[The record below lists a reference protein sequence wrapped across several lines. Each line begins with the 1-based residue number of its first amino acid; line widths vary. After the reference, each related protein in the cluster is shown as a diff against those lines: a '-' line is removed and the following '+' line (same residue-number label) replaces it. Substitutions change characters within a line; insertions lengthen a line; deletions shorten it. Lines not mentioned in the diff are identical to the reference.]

1 MLHFASPQSNRR
13 LAVVAAAVLTL
24 MASQAQAQTAKPYFE
39 FKKPAMIAIPGDL
52 SLDTNGAAAPL
63 FNAPS
68 SPYLMGFEGLSQYEN
83 ATVGR
88 PNFIPP
94 DTMGA
99 VGATQYMETANG
111 AYAVFDKTTGVRT
124 SLVSDVAF
132 WATAGQTGANGD
144 SRVMYNAAANRWV
157 AISFGGNVKDLQI
170 AVSDTSNALGSWK
183 STKFEGY
190 GGLGFGATADYP
202 TLAMDTQALYIGTN
216 NFAPA
221 TAGGRNS
228 FRGTSLNV
236 IPMTSLFN
244 AVAPTVTN
252 MTRFYT
258 PYSGSSSTNVDRGFA
273 QQGVN
278 SITPSSSGTV
288 LANSL
293 FVDDNVVFKVNGVL
307 PGSATGAYLG
317 DVSYLGQ
324 QPFANAGPARQP
336 SVAIAANRRVVDT
349 LDQRI
354 SSSVY
359 EANGRIY
366 MVQTVDPLNDGLD
379 EARVHYTV
387 LNAGTMAIL
396 AEGDIG
402 QAGYDYYQGS
412 IAVNSFGEV
421 VIGYNRSGLDVATG
435 KISFM
440 GQSFTTAASG
450 QLVARSGEM
459 LFKES
464 LVDDYHN
471 GGLFGQAATGRQRW
485 GDYSQVSIDPTD
497 EHKFYLIG
505 EFAREYN
512 NAAGGHPGGTG
523 GSRWGTWVAVVD
535 AAAVPVPE
543 PTTWLMMVFGLGA
556 VGAAARR
563 RAAQV
568 TAG

>member
-1 MLHFASPQSNRR
+1 MLNFANPQSNRR

-24 MASQAQAQTAKPYFE
+24 IASQAQAQTAKPYFE
-39 FKKPAMIAIPGDL
+39 FKKPPMIVIPGDL

-63 FNAPS
+63 FNAPNS
-68 SPYLMGFEGLSQYEN
+68 AYLMGFEGVSQYDG
-83 ATVGR
+83 ASFAR
-88 PNFIPP
+88 NFIPP

-99 VGATQYMETANG
+99 VGATQYLETSNG
-111 AYAVFDKTTGVRT
+111 SYAVFDKTTGLRT

-132 WATAGQTGANGD
+132 WTAAGQIGANGD
-144 SRVMYNAAANRWV
+144 SRVMYNAAASRWV

-221 TAGGRNS
+221 TAGGSNS
-228 FRGTSLNV
+228 FRGTTLNV
-236 IPMTSLFN
+236 IPMTSVFN
-244 AVAPTVTN
+244 AVAPTVAN

-258 PYSGSSSTNVDRGFA
+258 PYSGSSLTNVDRGFA

-278 SITPSSSGTV
+278 SVTPSTSGTV
-288 LANSL
+288 VAASL
-293 FVDDNVVFKVNGVL
+293 FLEDSVAFKVNGLL
-307 PGSATGAYLG
+307 PGSATSAYLG
-317 DVSYLGQ
+317 DVSFVGQ
-324 QPFANAGPARQP
+324 QAYTSPGPARQP
-336 SVAIAANRRVVDT
+336 SVAIAANRRVVDAG
-349 LDQRI
+349 DERVG
-354 SSSVY
+354 SSVY

-366 MVQTVDPLNDGLD
+366 MVQTVDPLNDAVD
-379 EARVHYTV
+379 ETRVHYTV
-387 LNAGTMAIL
+387 LNAATMAIL

-412 IAVNSFGEV
+412 LAVNSFGEV
-421 VIGYNRSGLDVATG
+421 VIGYNRSSLDVATG

-440 GQSFTTAASG
+440 GQSFTTAANG

-471 GGLFGQAATGRQRW
+471 GSTFGNAAAGRQRW
-485 GDYSQVSIDPTD
+485 GDYSQVSIDPSD

-523 GSRWGTWVAVVD
+523 GSRWSTWVAVVD

-543 PTTWLMMVFGLGA
+543 PTAWLMMVFGLGA

-563 RAAQV
+563 RAAQG
-568 TAG
+568 TPA

>member
-1 MLHFASPQSNRR
+1 MLNFANPQSNRR

-24 MASQAQAQTAKPYFE
+24 IASQAQAQTAKPYFE
-39 FKKPAMIAIPGDL
+39 FKKPPMIVIPGDL

-63 FNAPS
+63 FNAPNS
-68 SPYLMGFEGLSQYEN
+68 AYLMGFEGVSQYDG
-83 ATVGR
+83 ASFAR
-88 PNFIPP
+88 NFIPP

-99 VGATQYMETANG
+99 VGATQYLETSNG
-111 AYAVFDKTTGVRT
+111 SYAVFDKTTGLRT

-132 WATAGQTGANGD
+132 WTAAGQIGANGD
-144 SRVMYNAAANRWV
+144 SRVMYNAAASRWV

-221 TAGGRNS
+221 TAGGSNS
-228 FRGTSLNV
+228 FRGTTLNV
-236 IPMTSLFN
+236 IPMTSVFN
-244 AVAPTVTN
+244 AVAPTVAN

-258 PYSGSSSTNVDRGFA
+258 PYSGSSLTNVDRGFA

-278 SITPSSSGTV
+278 SVTPSTSGTV
-288 LANSL
+288 VAASL
-293 FVDDNVVFKVNGVL
+293 FLEDSVAFKVNGLL
-307 PGSATGAYLG
+307 PGSATSAYLG
-317 DVSYLGQ
+317 DVSFVGQ
-324 QPFANAGPARQP
+324 QAYTSPGPARQP
-336 SVAIAANRRVVDT
+336 SVAIAANRRVVDAG
-349 LDQRI
+349 DERVG
-354 SSSVY
+354 SSVY

-366 MVQTVDPLNDGLD
+366 MVQTVDPLNDAVD
-379 EARVHYTV
+379 ETRVHYTV
-387 LNAGTMAIL
+387 LDAATMAIV

-412 IAVNSFGEV
+412 LAVNSFGEV
-421 VIGYNRSGLDVATG
+421 VIGYNRSSLDVATG

-440 GQSFTTAASG
+440 GQSFTTAANG

-471 GGLFGQAATGRQRW
+471 GSTFGNAAAGRQRW
-485 GDYSQVSIDPTD
+485 GDYSQVSIDPSD

-523 GSRWGTWVAVVD
+523 GSRWSTWVAVVD

-543 PTTWLMMVFGLGA
+543 PTAWLMMVFGLGA

-563 RAAQV
+563 RAAQG
-568 TAG
+568 TPA

>member
-1 MLHFASPQSNRR
+1 MLNFANPQSNRR

-39 FKKPAMIAIPGDL
+39 FKKPPMIVIPGDL

-63 FNAPS
+63 FNAPNS
-68 SPYLMGFEGLSQYEN
+68 AYLMGFEGVSQYDG
-83 ATVGR
+83 ASFAR
-88 PNFIPP
+88 NFIPP

-99 VGATQYMETANG
+99 VGATQYLETSNG
-111 AYAVFDKTTGVRT
+111 SYAVFDKTTGLRT

-132 WATAGQTGANGD
+132 WTAAGQIGANGD
-144 SRVMYNAAANRWV
+144 SRVMYNAAASRWV

-221 TAGGRNS
+221 TAGGSNS
-228 FRGTSLNV
+228 FRGTTLNV
-236 IPMTSLFN
+236 IPMTSVFN
-244 AVAPTVTN
+244 AVAPTVAN

-258 PYSGSSSTNVDRGFA
+258 PYSGSSLTNVDRGFA

-278 SITPSSSGTV
+278 SVTPSTSGTV
-288 LANSL
+288 VAASL
-293 FVDDNVVFKVNGVL
+293 FLEDSVAFKVNGLL
-307 PGSATGAYLG
+307 PGSATSAYLG
-317 DVSYLGQ
+317 DVSFVGQ
-324 QPFANAGPARQP
+324 QAYTSPGPARQP
-336 SVAIAANRRVVDT
+336 SVAIAANRRVVDAG
-349 LDQRI
+349 DERVG
-354 SSSVY
+354 SSVY

-366 MVQTVDPLNDGLD
+366 MVQTVDPLNDAVD
-379 EARVHYTV
+379 ETRVHYTV
-387 LNAGTMAIL
+387 LNAATMAIL

-412 IAVNSFGEV
+412 LAVNSFGEV
-421 VIGYNRSGLDVATG
+421 VIGYNRSSLDVATG

-440 GQSFTTAASG
+440 GQSFTTAANG

-471 GGLFGQAATGRQRW
+471 GSTFGNAAAGRQRW
-485 GDYSQVSIDPTD
+485 GDYSQVSIDPSD

-523 GSRWGTWVAVVD
+523 GSRWSTWVAVVD

-543 PTTWLMMVFGLGA
+543 PTAWLMMVFGLGA

-563 RAAQV
+563 RAAQG
-568 TAG
+568 TPA

>member
-1 MLHFASPQSNRR
+1 MLNFANPQSNRR

-39 FKKPAMIAIPGDL
+39 FKKPPMIVIPGDL

-63 FNAPS
+63 FNAPNS
-68 SPYLMGFEGLSQYEN
+68 AYLMGFEGVSQYDG
-83 ATVGR
+83 ASFAR
-88 PNFIPP
+88 NFIPP

-99 VGATQYMETANG
+99 VGATQYLETSNG
-111 AYAVFDKTTGVRT
+111 SYAVFDKTTGLRT

-132 WATAGQTGANGD
+132 WTAAGQIGANGD
-144 SRVMYNAAANRWV
+144 SRVMYNAAASRWV

-221 TAGGRNS
+221 TAGGSNS
-228 FRGTSLNV
+228 FRGTTLNV
-236 IPMTSLFN
+236 IPMTSVFN
-244 AVAPTVTN
+244 AVAPTVAN

-258 PYSGSSSTNVDRGFA
+258 PYSGSSLTNVDRGFA

-278 SITPSSSGTV
+278 SITPSTSGTV
-288 LANSL
+288 LAASL
-293 FVDDNVVFKVNGVL
+293 FLEDSVAFKVNGLL
-307 PGSATGAYLG
+307 PGSATSAYLG
-317 DVSYLGQ
+317 DVSFVGQ
-324 QPFANAGPARQP
+324 QAYTSPGPARQP
-336 SVAIAANRRVVDT
+336 SVAIAANRRVVDAG
-349 LDQRI
+349 DERVG
-354 SSSVY
+354 SSVY

-366 MVQTVDPLNDGLD
+366 MVQTVDPLNDAVD
-379 EARVHYTV
+379 ETRVHYTV
-387 LNAGTMAIL
+387 LNAATMAIL

-412 IAVNSFGEV
+412 LAVNSFGEV
-421 VIGYNRSGLDVATG
+421 VIGYNRSSLDVATG

-440 GQSFTTAASG
+440 GQSFTTAANG

-471 GGLFGQAATGRQRW
+471 GSTFGNAAAGRQRW
-485 GDYSQVSIDPTD
+485 GDYSQVSIDPSD

-523 GSRWGTWVAVVD
+523 GSRWSTWVAVVD

-543 PTTWLMMVFGLGA
+543 PTAWLMMVFGLGA

-563 RAAQV
+563 RAAQG
-568 TAG
+568 TPA